1 MCLQVELLDVE
12 RQMEE
17 ELVDEFKQ
25 VERVIA
31 TRTDAVEGDQRF
43 LVKVRPRGRSHH
55 APFAGQHGVAPC
67 CLWTEAPPGCH
78 CHLADCCRHRLSA
91 GGVLWTVLRPLLV
104 HAVTLIPV

>member
-31 TRTDAVEGDQRF
+31 TRADAAEGDQRF
-43 LVKVRPRGRSHH
+43 LVKVRPRGRSRH
-55 APFAGQHGVAPC
+55 AALAAVDLVTAGTWGFCEPAGNGP
-67 CLWTEAPPGCH
+67 LL
-78 CHLADCCRHRLSA
+78 LAD
-91 GGVLWTVLRPLLV
+91 
-104 HAVTLIPV
+104 